1 LLQNPAILALIF
13 PATRGSVSLLV
24 NGFESPQNKE
34 NRMALNIAK
43 ELAAMERMTPSQLQG
58 KYAEVFGEQA
68 RSRNKRW
75 LVKRIAWR
83 LQANEEGDLSE
94 RARRRAF
101 ELANDADLRV
111 TAPRAPKTSPDG
123 LQRTK
128 TMPARFSAGT
138 RLPMPG
144 TVITREY
151 KGRVLQVKVL
161 PIGFEYEG
169 EVFKSLSA
177 VTTAITGA
185 RWNGYHFF
193 GLKKPGGGQ

>member
-1 LLQNPAILALIF
+1 VSVVVNPF
-13 PATRGSVSLLV
+13 Q
-24 NGFESPQNKE
+24 SPENKE
-34 NRMALNIAK
+34 NHVTLNIPK
-43 ELAAMERMTPSQLQG
+43 ELAAMERMTPSELQG
-58 KYAEVFGEQA
+58 KYAEVFGETA

-94 RARRRAF
+94 RARRRAM

-111 TAPRAPKTSPDG
+111 TAPRASKTSPVAPE
-123 LQRTK
+123 RTK
-128 TMPARFSAGT
+128 TVPVHFSGNA

-144 TVITREY
+144 TMLTREY
-151 KGRVLQVKVL
+151 KGQVLQVKVL
-161 PIGFEYEG
+161 PNGFEYEG
-169 EVFKSLSA
+169 DLYKSLSA

-193 GLKKPGGGQ
+193 GLRKPGGAQ